1 MNIIHIF
8 VFAVLAAAAMLL
20 ARIAVRLYEG
30 RHCEERQLD
39 ASAHT
44 VARLISR
51 RLHLSRLLGS
61 TLLSTAF
68 MFCVV
73 STAFAAGDE
82 KNGHAYFTKAELPDM
97 TKILPPFPAF
107 ESARFVADQSQH
119 LWGKLMR
126 QDEAR
131 AAQAQNDAV
140 YSMQTAIDAYS
151 PLIGMEITK
160 EGTPE
165 IYSILQDVLAS
176 CDSIYSDAKATFGR
190 QRPYAYY
197 DEGTLIPEKEEKHRH
212 EGSYP
217 SGHTVFFWTAA
228 LLLSDISQTN
238 EAMEKLL
245 ARGYEFGQSR
255 VIAGYHWQS
264 DVDAGR
270 MAGSVLYQLIRN
282 HERFIGQLARAR
294 AEFKEQ
300 AGGSTVV
307 NTTRAARQEGSA
319 RIYRIDGTPAD
330 NTSNGIVIANG
341 RKVINHPRQ

>member
-1 MNIIHIF
+1 MKKILAMA
-8 VFAVLAAAAMLL
+8 AVVLM
-20 ARIAVRLYEG
+20 
-30 RHCEERQLD
+30 
-39 ASAHT
+39 
-44 VARLISR
+44 
-51 RLHLSRLLGS
+51 
-61 TLLSTAF
+61 TAF
-68 MFCVV
+68 
-73 STAFAAGDE
+73 TASAAGDE
-82 KNGHAYFTKAELPDM
+82 KSGHAYFTKAELPDM

-126 QDEAR
+126 QDEQR

-151 PLIGMEITK
+151 PLFGLEITK

-165 IYSILQDVLAS
+165 IYSILQDVCAS
-176 CDSIYSDAKATFGR
+176 CDSIYSDAKAAFDR

-197 DEGTLIPEKEEKHRH
+197 DEGTLIPEKEEKHRY

-217 SGHTVFFWTAA
+217 SGHTVFFWTSA
-228 LLLSDISQTN
+228 LLLSDISQTK
-238 EAMEKLL
+238 EAMEALL
-245 ARGYEFGQSR
+245 SRGYEFGQSR

-294 AEFKEQ
+294 AEFKEKT
-300 AGGSTVV
+300 GGSTVV
-307 NTTRAARQEGSA
+307 QAVTRAVQQNESA
-319 RIYRIDGTPAD
+319 RVYQLDGTSA
-330 NTSNGIVIANG
+330 TASTRGIVIEG
-341 RKVINHPRQ
+341 SRKVVRK

>member
-1 MNIIHIF
+1 MKRVSILTF
-8 VFAVLAAAAMLL
+8 ALVF
-20 ARIAVRLYEG
+20 
-30 RHCEERQLD
+30 
-39 ASAHT
+39 S
-44 VARLISR
+44 
-51 RLHLSRLLGS
+51 
-61 TLLSTAF
+61 
-68 MFCVV
+68 CVTHV
-73 STAFAAGDE
+73 FAAGDE

-97 TKILPPFPAF
+97 TKILPPFPEF

-151 PLIGMEITK
+151 PLFGLEISK
-160 EGTPE
+160 DDTPA
-165 IYSILQDVLAS
+165 IYAVLQDVLAS
-176 CDSIYSDAKATFGR
+176 CDSIYSGAKAKFNR

-197 DEGTLIPEKEEKHRH
+197 NEGTLIPEKEEKHRN

-217 SGHTVFFWTAA
+217 SGHTVFFWTSA
-228 LLLSDISQTN
+228 LLLSDISQSN

-270 MAGSVLYQLIRN
+270 MAGSVLYQLIRS
-282 HERFIGQLARAR
+282 HERFIDQLAKAR
-294 AEFKEQ
+294 AEFKEKT
-300 AGGSTVV
+300 GGSSSVSSA
-307 NTTRAARQEGSA
+307 TRSMQPEGTA
-319 RIYRIDGTPAD
+319 RIYHIDGTPAD
-330 NTSNGIVIANG
+330 NTSKGIVIENG
-341 RKVINHPRQ
+341 QKRVRK